1 MDEKKR
7 ILRVIEREAEE
18 MKQEE
23 KPVSKQ
29 TSGFAHPNQSNP
41 IKKNMMNFVNSKIGD
56 KFSVND
62 LLR

>member
-7 ILRVIEREAEE
+7 ILRVIEREKEE
-18 MKQEE
+18 LKQVEE
-23 KPVSKQ
+23 TVSKQ
-29 TSGFAHPNQSNP
+29 SSGFAHPNQSNP
-41 IKKNMMNFVNSKIGD
+41 IKKNLMKFTNSKIGD